1 MTPLRVLACTVAEAE
16 PRLRR
21 VLPDADITVVLT
33 MDAALETLKRDD
45 AFDLLLVGMRFDESR
60 ALEFVERIHNDPA
73 FSRPPIVGIRGAA
86 REVVISPRH
95 FDLPMW
101 AMGAC
106 DVIDLSAVPNNDVGN
121 RNIRERLIR
130 CVRA

>member
-21 VLPDADITVVLT
+21 VLPDADLKVVLT
-33 MDAALETLKRDD
+33 TSAALETLKRD

-60 ALEFVERIHNDPA
+60 ALEFVERIHQDPTLD
-73 FSRPPIVGIRGAA
+73 RPPIVGIRGAA
-86 REVVISPRH
+86 REVVISPRN

-106 DVIDLSAVPNNDVGN
+106 DVIDLSAIPNNDVGN
-121 RNIRERLIR
+121 RSIRERLIR

>member
-21 VLPDADITVVLT
+21 VLPDADLKVVLT
-33 MDAALETLKRDD
+33 TSAALETLKRD

-60 ALEFVERIHNDPA
+60 APEFVERIHKDPTLK
-73 FSRPPIVGIRGAA
+73 RPPIVGIRGAA

-106 DVIDLSAVPNNDVGN
+106 DVIDLSAIPNNGVGN
-121 RNIRERLIR
+121 RSIRERLIR